1 MFGMDDIFAFQ
12 NADIVY
18 VAMVVV
24 LDVVLIALA
33 RKFFKKV

>member
-12 NADIVY
+12 YAD
-18 VAMVVV
+18 VVFVGFV
-24 LDVVLIALA
+24 LVMDVVLITLA

>member
-12 NADIVY
+12 YADVAY
-18 VAMVVV
+18 VGMVII
-24 LDVVLIALA
+24 LDIVLIALA

>member
-1 MFGMDDIFAFQ
+1 MFGMDDIFAFAY
-12 NADIVY
+12 ADVVY

-24 LDVVLIALA
+24 LDIVLIAFA